1 LLLGKDNE
9 VFPAWNR
16 VAINDS
22 LEASETL
29 LLFVKRAELNPDE
42 LVLAQNKEEDAA
54 LLVAV
59 KENDV
64 EMLKEVWVLAD
75 KAQANSTELKKNC

>member
-1 LLLGKDNE
+1 M
-9 VFPAWNR
+9 FPAWNR

-54 LLVAV
+54 LLVTV

-64 EMLKEVWVLAD
+64 GMLKEVWFLPE
-75 KAQANSTELKKNC
+75 KTQANATELKKNC

>member
-1 LLLGKDNE
+1 M
-9 VFPAWNR
+9 FPAWNR

-42 LVLAQNKEEDAA
+42 LMLAQNKEEDAA